1 MNEEIRV
8 QRDVRDLDPSNSS
21 DTGIV
26 SRTGAAAATARE
38 EVVESRTTE
47 IRPATGKPEPMTPL
61 FSGDETQGLHSRWET
76 LQVSFVDEP
85 RHAVE
90 EAERLVTETIS
101 MLSKGFATE
110 REKLEQQWHRG
121 EDVST
126 EDLRLVL
133 RRYRSFFE
141 RLLSI

>member
-1 MNEEIRV
+1 MSEEIRV

-21 DTGIV
+21 DTGMV

-38 EVVESRTTE
+38 EVVESPTE
-47 IRPATGKPEPMTPL
+47 IRPVTGKPEPMAPL
-61 FSGDETQGLHSRWET
+61 FSGNETQGLHSRWET

-101 MLSKGFATE
+101 MLSKGFAAE